1 MRVISGNFRGKKL
14 FFPNNKTTRPLK
26 DMVKES
32 IFNLLIHSKKISL
45 DIENSIILD
54 LFSGSGS
61 FGIECISRKAKK
73 VIFLEDHYEA
83 LKILEKNLKL
93 LKNIENHL
101 IIKKNFFK
109 YFKINQ
115 NFKET
120 FNLIFIDPPYQEKR
134 INEIIEIIIKNK
146 ILAKNGVIIIHR
158 HKNDDIVI
166 TEKFCVIEE
175 RVYGLSKILFGH

>member
-45 DIENSIILD
+45 DIENAIILD

-101 IIKKNFFK
+101 IIKKNFLFCRQF
-109 YFKINQ
+109 YI
-115 NFKET
+115 
-120 FNLIFIDPPYQEKR
+120 R
-134 INEIIEIIIKNK
+134 KNK
-146 ILAKNGVIIIHR
+146 R
-158 HKNDDIVI
+158 
-166 TEKFCVIEE
+166 T
-175 RVYGLSKILFGH
+175 